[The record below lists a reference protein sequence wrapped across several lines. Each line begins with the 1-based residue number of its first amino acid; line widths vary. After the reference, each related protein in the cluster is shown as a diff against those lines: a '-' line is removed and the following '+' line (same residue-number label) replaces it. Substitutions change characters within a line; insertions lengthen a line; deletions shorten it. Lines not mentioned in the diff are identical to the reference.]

1 MIQLSTVAICV
12 CAGVSQN
19 YARKYRIPIDQLGF
33 QFEVTHEEKFIAE
46 KPADGAYI
54 YVRIT

>member
-1 MIQLSTVAICV
+1 MCVCVCV

-33 QFEVTHEEKFIAE
+33 QFEVTREEKFIAE

-54 YVRIT
+54 YVRIS